1 MHRRVGLLPESPGML
16 CVATSAVGL
25 SEGAREMQAE
35 AEAGTQE
42 QDNSGLVGET
52 GPPCGSQCPQP
63 SSHVL

>member
-1 MHRRVGLLPESPGML
+1 M
-16 CVATSAVGL
+16 ATSAASL

-35 AEAGTQE
+35 AEAGTQ
-42 QDNSGLVGET
+42 QDNSGLAGET

>member
-1 MHRRVGLLPESPGML
+1 MGGWVCTPGSPGML
-16 CVATSAVGL
+16 CVATSAASL

-35 AEAGTQE
+35 AEAGTQ
-42 QDNSGLVGET
+42 QDNSGLAGET